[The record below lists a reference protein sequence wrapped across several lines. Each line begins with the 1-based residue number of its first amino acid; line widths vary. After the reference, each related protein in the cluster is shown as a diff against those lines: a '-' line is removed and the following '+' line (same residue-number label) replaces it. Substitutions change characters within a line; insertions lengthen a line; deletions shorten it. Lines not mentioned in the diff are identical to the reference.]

1 MSSIMRARNGLTGRS
16 DVSEVIGALSRA
28 EGLDLRCSGLDA
40 PTVTRYRASPRQN
53 TLTPTVAPS
62 RASGF
67 VLRRNL
73 ALRHGI
79 REGRQSI
86 PAAVILRIHGRTVGF
101 GSTAEIVSLGER
113 VSLAPKSRP

>member
-67 VLRRNL
+67 VLRR
-73 ALRHGI
+73 I
-79 REGRQSI
+79 S
-86 PAAVILRIHGRTVGF
+86 PVGAHSGDRLLF
-101 GSTAEIVSLGER
+101 EPIAGTHHCRRKPLFM
-113 VSLAPKSRP
+113 PDT